1 MVSLAGSQIPSP
13 SPGQSPCAS
22 ARPLRRPGHSMRTI
36 RSALLQPD
44 SAPGSPAAAAA
55 ASRADD
61 DEEDIENLTDSV
73 IDFHLSELAATA
85 GPAHPAA
92 VAKSS
97 SAINAAATEL
107 LDLSRDFSDYC
118 SSFNSDISGELERLA
133 AAAGAAAARSAA
145 PEPAAAAAVD
155 LDELE
160 SMDLSAEAAPLE
172 RVEPFVLACVRAL
185 GPEAA
190 PDARRAA
197 AARIRLLAKHRSDI
211 RELIGVSGAIP
222 ALVPLLRSTDPVAQ
236 ENAVTALLNLSL
248 EERNR
253 SAITAAGAIK
263 PLVYALRTGT
273 AAAKQNAACALLSL
287 SGIEEN
293 RATIG
298 ACGAVPPLVALL
310 SAGSTRGKKDALTT
324 LYRLCSARRNKERAV
339 SAGAVVPLV
348 HLIGERG
355 SGTSE
360 KAMVVLGSLAGIAEG
375 RDAVVEAGGIPALVE
390 AIEDGPSREKEFAVV
405 ALLQLCSDSAS
416 NRALLVREGAIPPL
430 VALSQSG
437 SARAKHK
444 AETLLGQ
451 LREQRQGGGC
461 GAGPVAAT
469 SLASSVRRRSVN
481 NSWFWFDDVNMNAF
495 VADGWLGWLDVRVVI
510 GGTLAWL
517 WSGFFSVIK
526 LGTVYTAVMDAG
538 ADGGLAW

>member
-13 SPGQSPCAS
+13 SPGQSPCAAAGS
-22 ARPLRRPGHSMRTI
+22 QRRPGRSMRTI

-44 SAPGSPAAAAA
+44 SAPGSPAAP
-55 ASRADD
+55 RDGGGDD
-61 DEEDIENLTDSV
+61 AGDSDIENLTDSV

-85 GPAHPAA
+85 GPTHPAA

-107 LDLSRDFSDYC
+107 LELSRDFSDY

-133 AAAGAAAARSAA
+133 MAAAGAGAALRSDAPDPARV
-145 PEPAAAAAVD
+145 AVD
-155 LDELE
+155 LNDLE
-160 SMDLSAEAAPLE
+160 SMDLSPDAAPLE
-172 RVEPFVLACVRAL
+172 RVEPFVLACVQAL
-185 GPEAA
+185 GPDAA

-253 SAITAAGAIK
+253 SAITSAGAIK

-298 ACGAVPPLVALL
+298 ACGAIPPLVALL

-339 SAGAVVPLV
+339 SAGAIVPLV

-355 SGTSE
+355 SGTCE

-390 AIEDGPSREKEFAVV
+390 AIEDGPAKEKEFAVV
-405 ALLQLCSDSAS
+405 ALLQLCSDCPHK
-416 NRALLVREGAIPPL
+416 RALLVREGAIPPL

-444 AETLLGQ
+444 AETLLGY
-451 LREQRQGGGC
+451 LREQRQGVGC
-461 GAGPVAAT
+461 RAGSVAAT
-469 SLASSVRRRSVN
+469 SLAR
-481 NSWFWFDDVNMNAF
+481 
-495 VADGWLGWLDVRVVI
+495 
-510 GGTLAWL
+510 
-517 WSGFFSVIK
+517 
-526 LGTVYTAVMDAG
+526 
-538 ADGGLAW
+538 

>member
-1 MVSLAGSQIPSP
+1 
-13 SPGQSPCAS
+13 
-22 ARPLRRPGHSMRTI
+22 MRTI

-44 SAPGSPAAAAA
+44 SAPASPTASASAAAAP
-55 ASRADD
+55 RTPGGGGCADD
-61 DEEDIENLTDSV
+61 DSDIENLTDSV

-133 AAAGAAAARSAA
+133 AAAAPPPRSDA
-145 PEPAAAAAVD
+145 PVPVAVD

-160 SMDLSAEAAPLE
+160 SMDLSPDAAPLD

-185 GPEAA
+185 GPDAS

-211 RELIGVSGAIP
+211 RELIGASGAIP
-222 ALVPLLRSTDPVAQ
+222 ALVPLLRSTDPAAQ
-236 ENAVTALLNLSL
+236 ESAVTALLNLSL

-253 SAITAAGAIK
+253 SAITAAGAVK

-287 SGIEEN
+287 SGTEES

-339 SAGAVVPLV
+339 SAGAVAPLV

-375 RDAVVEAGGIPALVE
+375 RDAVVEAGGIAALVE

-405 ALLQLCSDSAS
+405 ALLQLCSDCPR

-430 VALSQSG
+430 VALSQTG

-444 AETLLGQ
+444 AETLLGY
-451 LREQRQGGGC
+451 LREQRQGC
-461 GAGPVAAT
+461 GAGSVSAT
-469 SLASSVRRRSVN
+469 RLAR
-481 NSWFWFDDVNMNAF
+481 MEQ
-495 VADGWLGWLDVRVVI
+495 LCEE
-510 GGTLAWL
+510 
-517 WSGFFSVIK
+517 
-526 LGTVYTAVMDAG
+526 M
-538 ADGGLAW
+538 

>member
-13 SPGQSPCAS
+13 P
-22 ARPLRRPGHSMRTI
+22 ARPQRRPGHSMRTI

-44 SAPGSPAAAAA
+44 SAPGSPVSAGATHFGGGV
-55 ASRADD
+55 DD
-61 DEEDIENLTDSV
+61 DSDIEHLTDSV

-85 GPAHPAA
+85 GPTHPAA

-97 SAINAAATEL
+97 STINAAATEL

-133 AAAGAAAARSAA
+133 AAAGVAPPRSDAC
-145 PEPAAAAAVD
+145 PVD

-160 SMDLSAEAAPLE
+160 SMDLSADAAPLE
-172 RVEPFVLACVRAL
+172 RVEPFVLASVRELAAEAL
-185 GPEAA
+185 
-190 PDARRAA
+190 PDARRTA

-211 RELIGVSGAIP
+211 RDLIGVSGAIP

-253 SAITAAGAIK
+253 SVITAAGAIK

-310 SAGSTRGKKDALTT
+310 STGSTRGKKDALTT

-360 KAMVVLGSLAGIAEG
+360 KAMVVLGSLASIVEG

-405 ALLQLCSDSAS
+405 ALLQMCSDCPR

-430 VALSQSG
+430 VALSQSA

-444 AETLLGQ
+444 
-451 LREQRQGGGC
+451 
-461 GAGPVAAT
+461 VAMAT
-469 SLASSVRRRSVN
+469 P
-481 NSWFWFDDVNMNAF
+481 FDSD
-495 VADGWLGWLDVRVVI
+495 
-510 GGTLAWL
+510 
-517 WSGFFSVIK
+517 SFFSV
-526 LGTVYTAVMDAG
+526 
-538 ADGGLAW
+538 

>member
-1 MVSLAGSQIPSP
+1 MLRNPKAPAHFKAEMLSVQRPTTRPSLPRSPVPLPSSSSLARYLGSQPTPPAMVSLAASQIPSP
-13 SPGQSPCAS
+13 PPGQSPCVS
-22 ARPLRRPGHSMRTI
+22 ARPQRRPGHSMRTI

-44 SAPGSPAAAAA
+44 SASGSPVSAAPRG
-55 ASRADD
+55 SGGGADD
-61 DEEDIENLTDSV
+61 DSDIENLTDSV
-73 IDFHLSELAATA
+73 IDFHLSELAAVA

-118 SSFNSDISGELERLA
+118 PSFNSDISGELERLA
-133 AAAGAAAARSAA
+133 AAPVRSDAPTAA
-145 PEPAAAAAVD
+145 PAVD

-160 SMDLSAEAAPLE
+160 PMDLSADAAPLE
-172 RVEPFVLACVRAL
+172 RMEPFVLACVRSL
-185 GPEAA
+185 GPDAA
-190 PDARRAA
+190 PDARRTA

-253 SAITAAGAIK
+253 SAITAAGSIK
-263 PLVYALRTGT
+263 PLVYALRMGT

-298 ACGAVPPLVALL
+298 ACGAIPPLVALL

-390 AIEDGPSREKEFAVV
+390 AIEDGPSREKELAVV
-405 ALLQLCSDSAS
+405 ALLQMCSDCPR
-416 NRALLVREGAIPPL
+416 NRALLVQEGAIPPL

-444 AETLLGQ
+444 VPL
-451 LREQRQGGGC
+451 
-461 GAGPVAAT
+461 AT
-469 SLASSVRRRSVN
+469 PFHIFHPLH
-481 NSWFWFDDVNMNAF
+481 
-495 VADGWLGWLDVRVVI
+495 
-510 GGTLAWL
+510 
-517 WSGFFSVIK
+517 FFR
-526 LGTVYTAVMDAG
+526 
-538 ADGGLAW
+538 